1 MFSPRTWPDRSAFY
15 GFRRDVNDWL
25 ANLIADSV
33 TPATDRIVDA
43 REPRRRL
50 SLKEVGCTS
59 HWL

>member
-1 MFSPRTWPDRSAFY
+1 MDS
-15 GFRRDVNDWL
+15 GVNVNDWL

>member
-1 MFSPRTWPDRSAFY
+1 MFPPQPGQIVRPSMDS
-15 GFRRDVNDWL
+15 GVNDWL